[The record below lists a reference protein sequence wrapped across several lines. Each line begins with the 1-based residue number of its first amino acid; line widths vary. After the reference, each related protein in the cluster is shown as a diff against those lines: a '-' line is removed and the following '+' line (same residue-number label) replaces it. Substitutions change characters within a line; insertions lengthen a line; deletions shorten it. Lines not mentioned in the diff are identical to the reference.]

1 MRIDI
6 LTLHPQMCEGP
17 IGESMLG
24 RARER
29 GIIDIGVHDIRE
41 HGHGRHRIVDDAPYG
56 GGSGMVMR
64 VDVVDAA
71 IEAVRSASAHV
82 VLMDP
87 AGTPFDQKAAK
98 RLAQMEH
105 LIFVCGHYEGVDARV
120 REHIADETLSIGDF
134 VLTGGELPAL
144 VCVDAVAR
152 LIPDVL
158 GNPDSLLEESFEE
171 GRLSAPS
178 YTRPANYQDW
188 QVPEVLLSGHHE
200 KIQQWRRQEAARLTR
215 LIRPDLDSSMSEA
228 ADSAPVPESKPAS

>member
-29 GIIDIGVHDIRE
+29 GVIDIGVHDIRA
-41 HGHGRHRIVDDAPYG
+41 HGHGKHRIVDDAPYG

-71 IEAVRSASAHV
+71 IEAVRSASVHV

-87 AGTPFDQKAAK
+87 AGTPFDQRAAK
-98 RLAQMEH
+98 RLAQKEH

-152 LIPDVL
+152 LIPEVL

-200 KIQQWRRQEAARLTR
+200 KIQQWRRQEAVRLTR

-228 ADSAPVPESKPAS
+228 AEVAAVGESKPAS